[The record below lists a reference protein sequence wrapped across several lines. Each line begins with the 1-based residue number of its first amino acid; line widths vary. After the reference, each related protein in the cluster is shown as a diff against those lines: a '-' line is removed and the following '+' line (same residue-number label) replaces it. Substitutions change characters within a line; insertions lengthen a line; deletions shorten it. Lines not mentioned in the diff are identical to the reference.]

1 MSRILVFN
9 VPAHGH
15 VNPTLPVVRELVSRG
30 EQVAYYLT
38 DEFEL
43 QIRHTGAEFRRIE
56 DMQSG
61 SGPPPAV
68 SAMGQTDP
76 ERVRQMIAAFFPR
89 MMAGGLRMVPRLI
102 DRVRAESADCV
113 VYDPF
118 CPWGRALVRILGL
131 PAVAFV
137 PSYAMTENF
146 PLVRRLS
153 SIFEEQT
160 LPEAEEAMSDFRDVS
175 QELHDRYG
183 LAPLRL
189 TDMFTSAEALNIV
202 TMPREFQPDAGAL
215 DERYVFVGPSISP
228 RSDASGFPLDRLAGN
243 PTLYVSLGT
252 VFNANPEFFDSC
264 FDAFT
269 DSAWQVVLSVGT
281 WMDPST
287 LVRIPDNFLVRPHVP
302 QLEVLEHTEVFVT
315 HGGMNSVMEAIY
327 YGVPMV
333 VVPQQ
338 PEQAM
343 TAARV
348 AELGLGVA
356 FEPGQVTA
364 DALRD
369 AVTTLSDDADYRSR
383 IAHMQQA
390 ARAAGG
396 YLRAA
401 DAIQQFGQTQSA
413 SRSGPGDR
421 PALLRGRKIVLRPL
435 RADDVE
441 RVAKIQAEP
450 GVARWWGLPN
460 EAELRRQADGSDDEA
475 KALAIEGGGEL
486 VGLIQYHEENEPDF
500 RHAGIDVFLA
510 ERAQGRGLGTDAVRT
525 LARYL
530 IYERGHRR
538 LTIDPAADNAAAI
551 RAYEKVGFRAVGVM
565 REYWRSP
572 DGMWRDGLLMDLLAR
587 EFDRA

>member
-1 MSRILVFN
+1 MSKILVFN

-38 DEFEL
+38 DEFEP
-43 QIRHTGAEFRRIE
+43 QIRHTGAAFRRI
-56 DMQSG
+56 DDTQMG
-61 SGPPPAV
+61 SGPPPGV
-68 SAMGQTDP
+68 TAMGQTDP
-76 ERVRQMIAAFFPR
+76 EKVRQMMAAFFPR
-89 MMAGGLRMVPRLI
+89 MMADGLRLVPGLV
-102 DRVRAESADCV
+102 DRVRDEDADCV

-118 CPWGRALVRILGL
+118 CPWGRALAAILSL

-160 LPEAEEAMSDFRDVS
+160 SSEAEEATSDFRDVS
-175 QELHDRYG
+175 RQLHDRYG

-189 TDMFTSAEALNIV
+189 TDPFITAEALNVV
-202 TMPREFQPDAGAL
+202 TLPRPFQPDADAL

-228 RSDASGFPLDRLAGN
+228 RSDASGFPLDLLAGN
-243 PTLYVSLGT
+243 PTLYISLGT
-252 VFNANPEFFDSC
+252 VFNANPEFFDAC
-264 FDAFT
+264 FGAFANS
-269 DSAWQVVLSVGT
+269 DWQVVLSVGT
-281 WMDPST
+281 RIDPST
-287 LVRIPDNFLVRPHVP
+287 IVRIPDNFLVRLHVP
-302 QLEVLEHTEVFVT
+302 QLEVLEHTDVFIT

-356 FEPGQVTA
+356 LEPGQVTA
-364 DALRD
+364 GALRD
-369 AVTTLSDDADYRSR
+369 AVTTISSDAGYRSR

-390 ARAAGG
+390 ARDAGG

-401 DAIQQFGQTQSA
+401 DVIQQFGQTQSA
-413 SRSGPGDR
+413 SPSGPVDR
-421 PALLRGRKIVLRPL
+421 PALLRGRNIVLRPF
-435 RADDVE
+435 RTDDVE
-441 RVAKIQAEP
+441 RVAEIQAEP
-450 GVARWWGLPN
+450 GVARWWGPPN
-460 EAELRRQADGSDDEA
+460 EAELRRQADGSDEA
-475 KALAIEGGGEL
+475 KALAIEREGEL

-500 RHAGIDVFLA
+500 SHAGIDVFLA
-510 ERAQGRGLGTDAVRT
+510 ERAQGHGLGTDAVRT

-530 IYERGHRR
+530 IDERGHHR

-551 RAYEKVGFRAVGVM
+551 RTYEKVGFRTVGVM

-572 DGMWRDGLLMDLLAR
+572 DGAWRDGLLMDLLAR
-587 EFDRA
+587 QFDRA

>member
-1 MSRILVFN
+1 MSKILVFN

-38 DEFEL
+38 DEFEP

-56 DMQSG
+56 DTQIG
-61 SGPPPAV
+61 SGPPPGV
-68 SAMGQTDP
+68 TAMGQADP
-76 ERVRQMIAAFFPR
+76 EKVQQMMAAFFPR
-89 MMAGGLRMVPRLI
+89 MMADGLRRVPGLV
-102 DRVRAESADCV
+102 DRVRAEDADCV

-118 CPWGRALVRILGL
+118 CPWGRALAGILGL

-137 PSYAMTENF
+137 PSYAMTEHF

-153 SIFEEQT
+153 SIFEEET
-160 LPEAEEAMSDFRDVS
+160 SPEAEEAKSDFRDIS
-175 QELHDRYG
+175 RQLHDRYG
-183 LAPLRL
+183 LVPPRL
-189 TDMFTSAEALNIV
+189 IDTFIAAEALNVI
-202 TMPREFQPDAGAL
+202 TLPRPFQPDADAL

-228 RSDASGFPLDRLAGN
+228 RSDASGFPLERLADN

-252 VFNANPEFFDSC
+252 VFNTNPEFFDAC
-264 FDAFT
+264 FDAFA
-269 DSAWQVVLSVGT
+269 DSDWQVVLSVGT
-281 WMDPST
+281 RTDPST

-302 QLEVLEHTEVFVT
+302 QLEVLEHTDVFVT

-356 FEPGQVTA
+356 LEPGQVTA

-369 AVTTLSDDADYRSR
+369 AVTTISGDTGYRSR
-383 IAHMQQA
+383 VAHMQQA
-390 ARAAGG
+390 ARDVGG

-401 DAIQQFGQTQSA
+401 DVIQQFGQTRSA
-413 SRSGPGDR
+413 AVGGPDDR
-421 PALLRGRKIVLRPL
+421 PALLRGRNILLRPL

-441 RVAKIQAEP
+441 RVVEIQAEP
-450 GVARWWGLPN
+450 GVARWWGPPN
-460 EAELRRQADGSDDEA
+460 EAELRRQAGGSDDEA
-475 KALAIEGGGEL
+475 KAFAIEREGEL
-486 VGLIQYHEENEPDF
+486 VGFIQYHEENEPDF
-500 RHAGIDVFLA
+500 RHAGIDVFLTG
-510 ERAQGRGLGTDAVRT
+510 RAQGQGLGTDAVRT

-530 IYERGHRR
+530 IDERGHHR

-551 RAYEKVGFRAVGVM
+551 RTYEKVGFRTVGVM

-572 DGMWRDGLLMDLLAR
+572 DGTWRDGLLMDLLAR
-587 EFDRA
+587 QFDRA